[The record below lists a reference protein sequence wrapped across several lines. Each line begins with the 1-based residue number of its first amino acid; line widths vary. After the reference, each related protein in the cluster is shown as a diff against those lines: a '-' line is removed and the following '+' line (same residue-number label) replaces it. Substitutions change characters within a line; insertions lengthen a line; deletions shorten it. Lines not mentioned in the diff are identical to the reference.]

1 MGYTCGEIVR
11 AFRSSIKPS
20 YERAEVNYAGKT
32 ADTGEYY
39 TEVIASLFLDG
50 EQLRLPLLRS
60 TGTTAAAKGTNPRAT
75 KKNSAL
81 RASTVARRKSSNS
94 GE

>member
-50 EQLRLPLLRS
+50 EQLRLPS